1 MCKEQCIEHSAG
13 THKMNRLRLESLLR
27 HGGLLDQV
35 VLLLLAEVHRVKLKV
50 KVEGVT
56 PIPTPLET
64 LKVLM

>member
-13 THKMNRLRLESLLR
+13 TRKMNRLRLESLLR
-27 HGGLLDQV
+27 HGGRLDQV
-35 VLLLLAEVHRVKLKV
+35 VLLLAEVRLVKI